1 MVVAP
6 QMKTQDFQD
15 DSGEWKRKT
24 IIGPDG
30 KPEKTGKTILIT
42 AFAGGSGMP
51 EPTYDVIPG
60 HPIFPDTEEGRKNLE
75 NSINYW
81 KEHALATET

>member
-1 MVVAP
+1 
-6 QMKTQDFQD
+6 
-15 DSGEWKRKT
+15 
-24 IIGPDG
+24 
-30 KPEKTGKTILIT
+30 
-42 AFAGGSGMP
+42 MP